1 MSSYRSAGS
10 HTRNQKRSSGGR
22 TRSPNRNHRDQ
33 IAQPNTFDPIVEWRR
48 IDELTPYA
56 RNARTHSPKQVQK
69 IAASIEEFGFTCPVL
84 IDADGG
90 IIAGHGRVEAARRL
104 GMDRVP
110 IIRLD
115 HLSDVQKRAYI
126 IADNRLAVLAGWHGP
141 PGGLTDYF

>member
-33 IAQPNTFDPIVEWRR
+33 VSQSNAFDPIVEWRR

-56 RNARTHSPKQVQK
+56 QNARTHTKTQVQK

-104 GMDRVP
+104 GMERVP
-110 IIRLD
+110 TIRLD

-126 IADNRLAVLAGWHGP
+126 IADNRLAELAGWHGP